1 MHNLSLMKNKI
12 MFSVLLL
19 AIVASMSFMII
30 GSSIIVAT
38 AQQTTNTTEHGEG
51 QTNATLLETLL
62 QFFYQEK
69 QFQQKV
75 SYIYMIVHLMQ

>member
-1 MHNLSLMKNKI
+1 MKNKI
-12 MFSVLLL
+12 MFLVALL

-30 GSSIIVAT
+30 GSSITVAT
-38 AQQTTNTTEHGEG
+38 AQQTTSTMEGSEG

-75 SYIYMIVHLMQ
+75 SYTYMIVHLMQ